1 MRSRRADSAAC
12 EYARSRA
19 KPARPRKPASTRPVA
34 IVERAA
40 SESGRLGSMGIH
52 SSMPCNG
59 NVRAAVH
66 APTPTASCRG
76 AFLVALVTRNRE
88 TVAAAAHG
96 FDRFQTAFR
105 IQFATQAAD

>member
-52 SSMPCNG
+52 SSMPRNG
-59 NVRAAVH
+59 NVRATVH
-66 APTPTASCRG
+66 AAPTQTASCRG
-76 AFLVALVTRNRE
+76 AFLVALVARNRE
-88 TVAAAAHG
+88 AVAAAAHG
-96 FDRFQTAFR
+96 FDRLQTTFR
-105 IQFATQAAD
+105 IQ